1 MTTNGRRE
9 TERERESEMFMRR
22 QSSTVDVSR
31 RVTHSRKDTREKIL
45 EREREREDKKDNR
58 EQKDTR
64 KEKRKEPQRHKQE
77 KKKSGRDK
85 KNSVKKLG
93 NISDDRESTGS
104 DRKGGGGRSSIDFH
118 LFYRVLPSF
127 FLIGLCPLRC
137 TETGCGG
144 AVPSFTEFYRVF
156 LVASFS
162 PLVSTSGS
170 YVSAGCSGFF
180 FALFFLF
187 SCRKFSHWWVMTSFC
202 VGGRKE
208 KERQRRR

>member
-1 MTTNGRRE
+1 MDEERQR
-9 TERERESEMFMRR
+9 ERERVRCLCGGNHQRLTSAAVWP
-22 QSSTVDVSR
+22 TP
-31 RVTHSRKDTREKIL
+31 EKIL
-45 EREREREDKKDNR
+45 EKRYSREREREDKKDNR